1 VTFKIY
7 DVAGGTLL
15 ESYAPTVPT
24 VKFTSI
30 TKSSAV
36 VAGTGPANKLY
47 DIYFWQ
53 PNLNQIGDWV
63 NRGFL
68 ARTINGSGAWSQDVY
83 SGSIRGGAWVEIDV
97 HQSPNVI
104 FIRMMQAP
112 YIYCQL
118 GGNYCGISG
127 FAFQTSQLK
136 VTRGSTVYT
145 FNGKFDAWGWFA
157 ASVQDANGVPLL
169 LSSGHKAQGTSVAL
183 YTLPN
188 LVINAFDFTGDIVS
202 GRAPAN
208 KYFDVWA
215 QTYSSPDWEPYWAG
229 SDGSGNFSVVTN
241 PPIDLDSIET
251 SEAEIY
257 YQDKPTGNV
266 TDLTRVYAP

>member
-1 VTFKIY
+1 
-7 DVAGGTLL
+7 
-15 ESYAPTVPT
+15 
-24 VKFTSI
+24 
-30 TKSSAV
+30 
-36 VAGTGPANKLY
+36 
-47 DIYFWQ
+47 
-53 PNLNQIGDWV
+53 
-63 NRGFL
+63 
-68 ARTINGSGAWSQDVY
+68 
-83 SGSIRGGAWVEIDV
+83 
-97 HQSPNVI
+97 
-104 FIRMMQAP
+104 
-112 YIYCQL
+112 
-118 GGNYCGISG
+118 
-127 FAFQTSQLK
+127 
-136 VTRGSTVYT
+136 
-145 FNGKFDAWGWFA
+145 
-157 ASVQDANGVPLL
+157 
-169 LSSGHKAQGTSVAL
+169 VAL

-229 SDGSGNFSVVTN
+229 SDGSGNFSVVTD